1 MANQLYNQL
10 RLARMYI
17 FQVLWHNGKA
27 MVLDIDFL
35 FFPDPFWFLEQ
46 KSGHNI
52 LEGQFR
58 HDVNCRFIDESGLT
72 KMRLTL
78 NRLRVVSRKDKISIE
93 RFMAARTALHAAGLL
108 KSADIVFEFMAEP
121 RARYELGYRRKRAKI
136 KTASSGYV
144 RPTVVLSP
152 LLI

>member
-1 MANQLYNQL
+1 MADQPYNQL

-27 MVLDIDFL
+27 MVSDIDFL
-35 FFPDPFWFLEQ
+35 FFPCPFWFLEK
-46 KSGHNI
+46 KSGHEN

-58 HDVNCRFIDESGLT
+58 HDINCRFVDESGLT
-72 KMRLTL
+72 KTRLSL
-78 NRLRVVSRKDKISIE
+78 NRLRVVSRKDKISIA
-93 RFMAARTALHAAGLL
+93 RFMDARTALHAASLF
-108 KSADIVFEFMAEP
+108 KSADIAIETLAES
-121 RARYELGYRRKRAKI
+121 RTNHELGYRRKKAKI